1 MTILLASTYEL
12 GRQPFGLASPAA
24 WLERVGHKVICADL
38 AIEPLPDERIR
49 AADAMAFFL
58 PMHTATRLAIPE
70 IERARQLNPR
80 VRLACYGLYAWMN
93 ADLLRGLG
101 VEAILGG
108 EFETG
113 LVRFAR
119 GEAPEGISS
128 ETRATTEG
136 RGSDLCSEPGGHGLL
151 WRSLDRQA
159 FVVPQR
165 SGLPGLAHYAKLSVN
180 GSKKLVGYTEAS
192 RGCKHLCRHCP
203 VVPVYQGQ
211 FRIVQRE
218 VVLADI
224 RQQVQAGAAHIT
236 FGDPDFFNGPKHAV
250 EIAKA
255 MHAEFPALTYDA
267 TIKIEHLLKR
277 RDLLPTLKETGC
289 LFVTSAV
296 ESVDDEILEKLEKN
310 HTRRDVLEAAA
321 LMLEAGLHFA
331 PTFIPFTP
339 WTTLDGY
346 CDLLKVIA
354 DLDLIG
360 HVAPVQLALRLL
372 VTAGSRLLELAELRG
387 VLGDFDAHALV
398 YPWTHPDGEVDR
410 LAEDAFRLVSEEQG
424 KGRTREEIFASLWQL
439 AYRSELPVTG
449 HSNIPIPYLDEPWY
463 CCAEPAPSRGA
474 VV

>member
-1 MTILLASTYEL
+1 
-12 GRQPFGLASPAA
+12 
-24 WLERVGHKVICADL
+24 
-38 AIEPLPDERIR
+38 
-49 AADAMAFFL
+49 
-58 PMHTATRLAIPE
+58 
-70 IERARQLNPR
+70 
-80 VRLACYGLYAWMN
+80 MN
-93 ADLLRGLG
+93 ADLLRELG
-101 VEAILGG
+101 VDAILGG

-113 LVRFAR
+113 LVRFAQ
-119 GEAPEGISS
+119 GEAPEGI
-128 ETRATTEG
+128 
-136 RGSDLCSEPGGHGLL
+136 
-151 WRSLDRQA
+151 SLDRQA

-165 SGLPGLAHYAKLSVN
+165 SGLADLTHYAKLSVN

-255 MHAEFPALTYDA
+255 MHAEFPALMYDA
-267 TIKIEHLLKR
+267 TIKVEHLLKR
-277 RDLLPTLKETGC
+277 RDLLPALKETGC

-321 LMLEAGLHFA
+321 LMREAGLHFV

-346 CDLLKVIA
+346 RDLLRVIS
-354 DLDLIG
+354 DLELIG

-372 VTAGSRLLELAELRG
+372 VTAGSRLLELAELNG
-387 VLGDFDAHALV
+387 VLGEFDAHALV
-398 YPWTHPDGEVDR
+398 YPWRHPDAEVDR
-410 LAEDAFRLVSEEQG
+410 LAEDAFRLVNEEQG
-424 KGRTREEIFASLWQL
+424 NGRTREEIFASLWRL
-439 AYRSELPVTG
+439 AYRSEPPVSTR
-449 HSNIPIPYLDEPWY
+449 SNISVPYLDEPWY